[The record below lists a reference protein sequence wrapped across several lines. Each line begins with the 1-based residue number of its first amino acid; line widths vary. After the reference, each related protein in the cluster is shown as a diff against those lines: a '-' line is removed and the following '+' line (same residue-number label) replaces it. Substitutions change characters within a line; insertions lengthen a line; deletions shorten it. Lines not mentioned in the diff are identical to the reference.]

1 MVQLASRS
9 LLSTD
14 IRRARSVIVC
24 FGLVLTQMQLMSC
37 NHVSTTNV
45 NSSTANANISPTP
58 LSENSLK
65 AKVKALENEPLGAG
79 SLGYPSARESENVSE
94 IIAAGEKAVPFL
106 VEALNEEK
114 KRILVGYAAFCLR
127 KIKSDKGK
135 EPAVRL
141 YKTFYKKRSRLTDDE
156 PFAFNELTSYL
167 KDISALPKDML
178 PLGLRQR

>member
-1 MVQLASRS
+1 MVQLG
-9 LLSTD
+9 
-14 IRRARSVIVC
+14 IRRIRCVTVC
-24 FGLVLTQMQLMSC
+24 FGLLLTQISLMSC

-45 NSSTANANISPTP
+45 NSATPNANISPTP
-58 LSENSLK
+58 LGENSLK

-79 SLGYPSARESENVSE
+79 SLGVSSPRESDNIRE
-94 IIAAGEKAVPFL
+94 IIVAGEKAVPFL

-114 KRILVGYAAFCLR
+114 KPVLVGYAAFCLR

-141 YKTFYKKRSRLTDDE
+141 YKTFYKKRSRLRDDE

-167 KDISALPKDML
+167 QDISALPKDML
-178 PLGLRQR
+178 PLGLRQ